1 MNKKQAQK
9 QLFAIY
15 YAIYGLLVLELVI
28 AHLLPNNLSLSANI
42 VMIMQGVVICLLLAL
57 IPTALK
63 LYSVKIKIKSDL
75 SYYVH
80 WSRIQMILLYIPG
93 FASGVLYYFVRDR
106 SSLFCLLIAFVA
118 LIFSKPTPAKIDNYI
133 NEDEEIES

>member
-9 QLFAIY
+9 QLFALY
-15 YAIYGLLVLELVI
+15 YAIYGLLILELVI
-28 AHLLPNNLSLSANI
+28 AHLLPNDFFLSSNT
-42 VMIMQGVVICLLLAL
+42 VMIMQGVVICLLLAI

-80 WSRIQMILLYIPG
+80 WSKIQMILLYIPG

-118 LIFSKPTPAKIDNYI
+118 LIFSKPTLAKIDNYL
-133 NEDEEIES
+133 NDEEIKS